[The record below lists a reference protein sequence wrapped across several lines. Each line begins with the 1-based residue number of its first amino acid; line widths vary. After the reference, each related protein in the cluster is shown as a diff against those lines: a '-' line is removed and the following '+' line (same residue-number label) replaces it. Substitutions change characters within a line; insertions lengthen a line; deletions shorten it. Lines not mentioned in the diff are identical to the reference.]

1 MEGVGRS
8 QGVERAGGSAPSD
21 LGAGERASVGL
32 ASLEPWL
39 RARLPAARPPF
50 RLERLAGG
58 RSNLTF
64 LLADAAGGEWVLRRP
79 PLGPRQATAHDVLRE
94 GRIMAALGP
103 TAVPVPAILGAE
115 DGLCPDGAPLL
126 LMERAPGVAVR
137 GAATAPEAAA
147 PRAAAPEAAAAEAVG
162 AAPHRS
168 ATTIESSL
176 APPARARA
184 GLALAEALAA
194 LHAVDPAAVDLI
206 DLGRGEGYIERQ
218 LARWNRQWAE
228 GRTRELDD
236 LAATH
241 ALLAARVPPQPQ
253 TAIVHGDF
261 RLDNCLLDPA
271 GEVTA
276 VLDWE
281 ICTLGDPLADLGLL
295 LVYWAEPGDEVT
307 ALEDPPTL
315 APRFATRAEVRRRYE
330 AAAEIDASALD
341 FYEAFAWWKLAC
353 IVEGVYARVSRGA
366 LGAVDR
372 PAESFAAQAER
383 LAAEARRSAEGLA

>member
-1 MEGVGRS
+1 MEGPDRTEGI
-8 QGVERAGGSAPSD
+8 D
-21 LGAGERASVGL
+21 LAAI
-32 ASLEPWL
+32 EPWL

-64 LLADAAGGEWVLRRP
+64 GLADAAAGAWVLRRP

-94 GRIMAALGP
+94 GRIMAALTE
-103 TAVPVPAILGAE
+103 TAVPVPAVLGAA
-115 DGLCPDGAPLL
+115 DRLCPDGAPLL

-137 GAATAPEAAA
+137 GAGTASDAAV
-147 PRAAAPEAAAAEAVG
+147 PRAAAPETVAAAPHHLAAAAESSLG
-162 AAPHRS
+162 AA
-168 ATTIESSL
+168 
-176 APPARARA
+176 ARARA
-184 GLALAEALAA
+184 GLALAETLAA
-194 LHAVDPAAVDLI
+194 LHAVEPAAVGLADLA
-206 DLGRGEGYIERQ
+206 RGEGYVERQ
-218 LARWNRQWAE
+218 LARWNRQWEE
-228 GRTRELDD
+228 GRTRDLDD

-241 ALLAARVPPQPQ
+241 ALLAARVPRQSR

-295 LVYWAEPGDEVT
+295 LVYWGEPGDAVT

-315 APRFATRAEVRRRYE
+315 ASGFATRASIRRRYE
-330 AAAEIDASALD
+330 TAAEIDAGTLD

-366 LGAVDR
+366 LGTVDR

-383 LAAEARRSAEGLA
+383 LAAEARRSAEELA

>member
-1 MEGVGRS
+1 MEGV
-8 QGVERAGGSAPSD
+8 E
-21 LGAGERASVGL
+21 L
-32 ASLEPWL
+32 ARIEPWL
-39 RARLPAARPPF
+39 RERLPAARPPF

-64 LLADAAGGEWVLRRP
+64 LLADAAGDEWVLRRP

-94 GRIMAALGP
+94 GRIMAALAE
-103 TAVPVPAILGAE
+103 TAVPVPAVLGAAPE
-115 DGLCPDGAPLL
+115 LGEDGAPLL

-137 GAATAPEAAA
+137 GAT
-147 PRAAAPEAAAAEAVG
+147 AAE
-162 AAPHRS
+162 R
-168 ATTIESSL
+168 EL
-176 APPARARA
+176 APAARARS
-184 GLALAEALAA
+184 GLALAETLAA
-194 LHAVDPAAVDLI
+194 LHAVDPAAVGLA
-206 DLGRGEGYIERQ
+206 DLGRGERYVERQ
-218 LARWNRQWAE
+218 LERWHRQWVE

-236 LAATH
+236 LAVAH
-241 ALLAARVPPQPQ
+241 AALVGRVPPQSR

-281 ICTLGDPLADLGLL
+281 ICTVGEPLVDLGLL

-315 APRFATRAEVRRRYE
+315 APGFATRAAVRRHYEE
-330 AAAEIDASALD
+330 AAGTQAGDLD
-341 FYEAFAWWKLAC
+341 FHLAFAWWKLAC
-353 IVEGVYARVSRGA
+353 IVEGVYARVARGA

-372 PAESFAAQAER
+372 PAASFAAQAER
-383 LAAEARRSAEGLA
+383 LAGAARRAAVALSRG

>member
-1 MEGVGRS
+1 ME
-8 QGVERAGGSAPSD
+8 AID
-21 LGAGERASVGL
+21 L

-64 LLADAAGGEWVLRRP
+64 LLADAAGGEWVARRP

-94 GRIMAALGP
+94 GRIMAALAE
-103 TAVPVPAILGAE
+103 TAVPVPTVLGGE
-115 DGLCPDGAPLL
+115 DGLCPDGSPLL

-137 GAATAPEAAA
+137 GALAARDLGAAA
-147 PRAAAPEAAAAEAVG
+147 RG
-162 AAPHRS
+162 RS
-168 ATTIESSL
+168 G
-176 APPARARA
+176 R
-184 GLALAEALAA
+184 ALAEALAA
-194 LHAVDPAAVDLI
+194 LHAVDPAAVGLG
-206 DLGRGEGYIERQ
+206 DLGRGGGYVERQ
-218 LARWNRQWAE
+218 LARWNRQWEE
-228 GRTRELDD
+228 GRTRDLDA
-236 LAATH
+236 LAEAH
-241 ALLAARVPPQPQ
+241 ALLAARVPPQQ
-253 TAIVHGDF
+253 RTAIVHGDF

-295 LVYWAEPGDEVT
+295 LVYWAEPGDEIT

-315 APRFATRAEVRRRYE
+315 APGFASRAELRRRYE
-330 AAAEIDASALD
+330 DAAGVDASTLD

-366 LGAVDR
+366 LGEVDR
-372 PAESFAAQAER
+372 PAASFAAQAER
-383 LAAEARRSAEGLA
+383 LAAEARRAATGGRR

>member
-1 MEGVGRS
+1 MEGV
-8 QGVERAGGSAPSD
+8 D
-21 LGAGERASVGL
+21 L

-39 RARLPAARPPF
+39 CERLPTARPPF

-64 LLADAAGGEWVLRRP
+64 LLADTAGGEWVLRRP

-94 GRIMAALGP
+94 GRIMAALAA
-103 TAVPVPAILGAE
+103 TAVPVPAVLGAE
-115 DGLCPDGAPLL
+115 DDLCPDGAPLL

-137 GAATAPEAAA
+137 GAAEP
-147 PRAAAPEAAAAEAVG
+147 
-162 AAPHRS
+162 
-168 ATTIESSL
+168 SL
-176 APPARARA
+176 APAARARA

-194 LHAVDPAAVDLI
+194 LHAVEPATVGLA
-206 DLGRGEGYIERQ
+206 DLGRGAGYIDRQ
-218 LARWNRQWAE
+218 LARWHRQWEE
-228 GRTRELDD
+228 GRTRDLGD

-241 ALLAARVPPQPQ
+241 ALLAARVPPQPR

-315 APRFATRAEVRRRYE
+315 APGFATRAEIRRRYE
-330 AAAEIDASALD
+330 AAAGVGASALD
-341 FYEAFAWWKLAC
+341 FFEAFAWWKLAC

-372 PAESFAAQAER
+372 PAESFAAQAKR
-383 LAAEARRSAEGLA
+383 LAAEARRSAARLG